1 MYKQRDIIMI
11 PFPYTDLT
19 ETKQRPAII
28 VSNNNYNDTLD
39 DVIVCAVTSKFQ
51 RDEFCIELLDTNLD
65 YGKLPEVSFVKA
77 HKLLTIHKSKII
89 KKYSRVK
96 EDYFSTIQDRIAD
109 LIEP

>member
-1 MYKQRDIIMI
+1 MYKQRDIILI

-39 DVIVCAVTSKFQ
+39 DVVVCAVTSKFQ
-51 RDEFCIELLDTNLD
+51 RDEFCIELLDKDLD
-65 YGKLPEVSFVKA
+65 YGNLPEVSFVKA

>member
-39 DVIVCAVTSKFQ
+39 DVVVCAVTSKFQ

>member
-39 DVIVCAVTSKFQ
+39 DVVVCAVTSKFQ

-65 YGKLPEVSFVKA
+65 YGKLPEISFVKA